1 MRLATLRIGDSTRAA
16 VRIGDAFALLDA
28 GDVAEFLRAPAWR
41 QIALAQSD
49 ATVPE
54 SQADFAPLVTSARK
68 IICCGL
74 NYADHIR
81 ETGRDV
87 PTFPTL
93 FGKFNDTLAG
103 AFDTIDLPLNSDR
116 VDWEAELAVIVG
128 SPFDHASEREAAD
141 AIAGY
146 CIANDVSMRDWQQ
159 RTVQWMQGKV
169 FSATTPLGPE
179 LVTVDEFDPTTPHA
193 IVCEVAGSVVQA
205 STTDEL
211 VFSASHLLSYISQ
224 FTALSPGDVVLTGTP
239 GGVGM
244 AATPPQY
251 LEHGDLLVTRIAG
264 LGELSN
270 PIRDPRK
277 G

>member
-1 MRLATLRIGDSTRAA
+1 MRLATLRVGDATRAA
-16 VRIGDAFALLDA
+16 VRIGDAYALLDA
-28 GDVAEFLRAPAWR
+28 VDVAELLRLPDWR
-41 QIALAQSD
+41 QRAAAPSRGTIP
-49 ATVPE
+49 TE
-54 SQADFAPLVTSARK
+54 QADFAPLVSTARK

-128 SPFDHASEREAAD
+128 SPLDHASEEEAQL

-146 CIANDVSMRDWQQ
+146 CIANDLSMRDWQQ

-169 FSATTPLGPE
+169 FTATTPLGPE
-179 LVTVDEFDPTTPHA
+179 LVTIDEFDPTRPNA
-193 IVCEVAGSVVQA
+193 IVCEVAGTVVQA

-211 VFSASHLLSYISQ
+211 VFSAQHLLSYISQ

-270 PIRDPRK
+270 PIQDARRI
-277 G
+277 